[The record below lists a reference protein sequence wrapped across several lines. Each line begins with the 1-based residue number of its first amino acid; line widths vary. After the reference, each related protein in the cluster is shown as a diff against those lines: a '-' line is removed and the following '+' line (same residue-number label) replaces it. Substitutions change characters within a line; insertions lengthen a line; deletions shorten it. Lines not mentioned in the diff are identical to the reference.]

1 MTTEIPMDALR
12 VIRDSLALPK
22 PASTEWHT
30 RLDDAHAKLCA
41 YVEAVDAQAA
51 AAKDEALANK
61 LRCLYLSNGFA
72 RVPIVENAGRK
83 AWIEIARIARAHI
96 AKEQGQ

>member
-1 MTTEIPMDALR
+1 MTPEIPMDALR
-12 VIRDSLALPK
+12 VIAERHK
-22 PASTEWHT
+22 NPANDAQAIVEHT
-30 RLDDAHAKLCA
+30 AAISAVAA